1 MRRLLMAVC
10 FVASA
15 VAVVVVSGC
24 GGDTGPTGSS
34 GTAPGQLEKEKR
46 R

>member
-10 FVASA
+10 FVVSA

-24 GGDTGPTGSS
+24 GGDTGPAGS
-34 GTAPGQLEKEKR
+34 TAPAPGQLEKEKR

>member
-15 VAVVVVSGC
+15 VAVVLASGC
-24 GGDTGPTGSS
+24 GGDSGPTGSTS
-34 GTAPGQLEKEKR
+34 PNTKQVEKDKR

>member
-15 VAVVVVSGC
+15 MAVVLASGC
-24 GGDTGPTGSS
+24 GGDTGPTGSTTS
-34 GTAPGQLEKEKR
+34 APGQLEKEKR